1 MARRD
6 SRTTAVCDAWP
17 VARTY
22 RLGRTRRLVNS
33 VLTRLL
39 RAGISADPH
48 LYLLSVSGRRSGRTY
63 TTPVILVENGER
75 FLVAPYGEVGWVR
88 NARAAGRVTLS
99 RGRHHETVGFRQ
111 VGPEES
117 APVLRSYLRR
127 VRVVR
132 PFFDVSPDSPL
143 EAFAAE
149 ATRHP
154 VFLIEPI

>member
-1 MARRD
+1 M
-6 SRTTAVCDAWP
+6 
-17 VARTY
+17 
-22 RLGRTRRLVNS
+22 
-33 VLTRLL
+33 
-39 RAGISADPH
+39 
-48 LYLLSVSGRRSGRTY
+48 YLLSVPGRSSGRIY

-99 RGRHHETVGFRQ
+99 RGRHRETVGFHQ

-117 APVLRSYLRR
+117 APVLQTYLRR

-143 EAFAAE
+143 DAFAAE
-149 ATRHP
+149 ADRHP
-154 VFLIEPI
+154 VFLVEKVTATQ

>member
-1 MARRD
+1 
-6 SRTTAVCDAWP
+6 VCDAWP
-17 VARTY
+17 VPRTY
-22 RLGRTRRLVNS
+22 RLGRTRRLVNI

-39 RAGISADPH
+39 RVGIPLDPH
-48 LYLLSVSGRRSGRTY
+48 MYLLSVSGRHSGRTY

-75 FLVAPYGEVGWVR
+75 FLVAPYGEVSWVR

-99 RGRHHETVGFRQ
+99 RGRHQETVGCHQ

-117 APVLRSYLRR
+117 APVLRAYRRR

-143 EAFAAE
+143 EAFTAE
-149 ATRHP
+149 AARHP
-154 VFLIEPI
+154 VFLIEPS